1 MDLTSTSLETITL
14 NEQNNYRLIE
24 TGKIKDYF
32 NQQIQYQKTLTNKL
46 SKYFTCLD
54 YADRILT
61 VFLTVFSGTNIF
73 AHVRGRKELLG
84 LITSVFSLISC
95 VNSRVVKKLYQETR
109 IRKKKHNRLL
119 YLAKNKPDCVEI

>member
-46 SKYFTCLD
+46 SKYFTCK
-54 YADRILT
+54 Y
-61 VFLTVFSGTNIF
+61 
-73 AHVRGRKELLG
+73 
-84 LITSVFSLISC
+84 
-95 VNSRVVKKLYQETR
+95 
-109 IRKKKHNRLL
+109 
-119 YLAKNKPDCVEI
+119 